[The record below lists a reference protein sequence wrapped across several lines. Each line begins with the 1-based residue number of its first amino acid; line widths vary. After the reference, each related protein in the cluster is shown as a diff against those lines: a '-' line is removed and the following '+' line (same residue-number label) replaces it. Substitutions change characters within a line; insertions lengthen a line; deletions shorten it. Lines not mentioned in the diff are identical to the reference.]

1 MAYLDIVFHNIRRNM
16 VIVGAGQAYYNGF
29 PAAANV
35 GQGAGG
41 AFVVPGP
48 SAAWGASVTGA
59 ATAAGIFLC
68 EAPAYGSFFAN
79 WDVPPLNILGNLGMV
94 PATDRRCLYL
104 RGGAPAGPVAVL
116 PAVPM
121 QIGAAAWF
129 GRGLLG
135 APDHGIRCL
144 GTGAVNFPPLP
155 VPSAPPGS
163 DRFALLF
170 QADWNYNGSAQ
181 RVTGLFVH
189 TKNTQADPGTQI
201 VALCRLFPNEII
213 FGDMNLNLREVYK
226 NTSLS
231 YAVGGT
237 HTILALRQVGGGG
250 NYYHTRYAGGGGTS
264 TIDYAL
270 VPNAQVANVELWARC
285 PGPVPVLQQN
295 GSDHSVMMLRIRV

>member
-16 VIVGAGQAYYNGF
+16 AIVRAGQAYYNGF

-35 GQGAGG
+35 GQGTGG
-41 AFVVPGP
+41 AFAAPGP
-48 SAAWGASVTGA
+48 SAAWGPSITGV

-68 EAPAYGSFFAN
+68 EAPGYTSFYSN
-79 WDVPPLNILGNLGMV
+79 WDVPPLSPVGALGMV

-104 RGGAPAGPVAVL
+104 RGGAPAVLVAGI

-121 QIGAAAWF
+121 QIGTAAWF
-129 GRGLLG
+129 GRRLLG

-144 GTGAVNFPPLP
+144 GTGAVNFPALP
-155 VPSAPPGS
+155 VSSAPPGS
-163 DRFALLF
+163 DRYALFF
-170 QADWNYNGSAQ
+170 QADWNYFGSAQ

-201 VALCRLFPNEII
+201 AALCRLFPNEII
-213 FGDMNLNLREVYK
+213 FGDMNLNLRDAYK

-231 YAVGGT
+231 CAIAGT
-237 HTILALRQVGGGG
+237 HTILALRQAGGGG
-250 NYYHTRYAGGGGTS
+250 AYYHTRYAGGAGTS

-270 VPNAQVANVELWARC
+270 VPNAQVANVELWAQC
-285 PGPVPVLQQN
+285 PGPVPVLLQN